1 MAIGSQP
8 GVTLTGVYHDL
19 TKRRSTVHVVWDDG
33 SERRLGLEVPFGCSL
48 DDAQAEAEKAVRALA
63 VEIAA
68 VPVNAAK

>member
-1 MAIGSQP
+1 MAIGHQP

-68 VPVNAAK
+68 IPVNAAK

>member
-1 MAIGSQP
+1 MATGGQP

-33 SERRLGLEVPFGCSL
+33 SERRLGLEVRFGCSL

-68 VPVNAAK
+68 IPVNAAE